1 MKILMYKRNHVINAS
16 GGAEKILITYSNM
29 LTKRGHE
36 VILATRDEEKGKTF
50 FPLDKEVVFKHFDF
64 SFPKY
69 RRFVGN
75 IFKKFGVLEKFP
87 NFNRE
92 LLVSRMIKGYCNE
105 VNPDV
110 IVVCSIQELVD
121 VVLYENYDIP
131 VIMMLHGEP
140 SYYFKKGRMNLYS
153 KALEKVDAVQVL
165 LPSYIDIAKRYID
178 KKIIAIGN
186 PVYKLKEK
194 QGNSKDIVYMARVI
208 ESKQQHLLIEAFSKI
223 ANNHKDWRVLMYGSL
238 KDKKYVALCKELIKK
253 YGLEEQ
259 VLFMGETKEV
269 EDVLRKCEI
278 CAFPS
283 KFEGF
288 SLAQTEAMAV
298 GLPVVGFKDCSGV
311 NELVKDGVNGF
322 LVKDVD
328 EFAGKLDRLIEDESL
343 RKKMGKE
350 ARKVSDEYA
359 PDSIMQQWEDLMNS
373 AIEEK

>member
-194 QGNSKDIVYMARVI
+194 QGNSKDIVYMARVNDV
-208 ESKQQHLLIEAFSKI
+208 KRQHLLIEAFSKI
-223 ANNHKDWRVLMYGSL
+223 ADKHKDWRVLMYGTL
-238 KDKKYVALCKELIKK
+238 KDKKYVALCEELIKK

-269 EDVLRKCEI
+269 EDVLRRSEI

-298 GLPVVGFKDCSGV
+298 GLPVIGFDYCPGV
-311 NELVKDGVNGF
+311 NELIKDGVNGF

-328 EFAGKLDRLIEDESL
+328 EFADKLNTLIEDENL
-343 RKKMGKE
+343 RKNMGAE
-350 ARKVSDEYA
+350 ARKIAEKYA
-359 PDSIMQQWEDLMNS
+359 PDSIMQQWENLMNS
-373 AIEEK
+373 VIEEK